1 MIDAIDEFWAWWAG
15 AGEELAATINAK
27 EPLNEHQI
35 EAISEHVHAIHES
48 LAWEMGPG
56 EQSQHHFALSPEGDP
71 ELRVV
76 TQRWL
81 ARAPKP
87 SANWEY
93 YAARQGTGHD
103 PATTLTLNDR
113 SFAFAD
119 FRLALEIDEHH
130 AVVHVEAFHPL
141 FTELPEEERGFPT
154 FLFLDNTLGEDI
166 VTSWIGSV
174 DTRVDLPEDAK
185 PPEELVAAVSQVR
198 ESWDPDTISLVQGE
212 IEGTPVFALVK
223 LQLKRL
229 DHLLHDY
236 HWQLVLALQ
245 DADDRGLPPSAESD
259 ELNELEDGL
268 LEALGPRAIWIGH
281 ETYAG
286 TRRVH
291 FHADSTSIT
300 QDEVLQYC
308 TVHGHWQAELIVTH
322 DPAWEILQ
330 RY

>member
-1 MIDAIDEFWAWWAG
+1 MTDAIDEFWAWWAG
-15 AGEELAATINAK
+15 ASEELATTINAK
-27 EPLNEHQI
+27 QPLDETQI
-35 EAISEHVHAIHES
+35 EAISERVNAIHES

-56 EQSQHHFALSPEGDP
+56 VQSEHHFALSPEGDA

-81 ARAPKP
+81 ARAPGA
-87 SANWEY
+87 SAHWEF
-93 YAARQGTGHD
+93 YAARQGSGHD
-103 PATTLTLNDR
+103 PALTLTLNDR

-141 FTELPEEERGFPT
+141 FAELPEEERGFPT
-154 FLFLDNTLGEDI
+154 FLFLDNTLGEDV

-174 DTRVDLPEDAK
+174 DALAELPEEAK
-185 PPEELVAAVSQVR
+185 APEELQAAVAQVR
-198 ESWDPDTISLVQGE
+198 ASWDPETTSLAQVE
-212 IEGTPVFALVK
+212 IDGMPLFALVK

-236 HWQLVLALQ
+236 HWQLVLTLQ
-245 DADDRGLPPSAESD
+245 EADERGLPSATENE

-268 LEALGPRAIWIGH
+268 IEALGPRAIWISH
-281 ETYAG
+281 ETHAG
-286 TRRVH
+286 TRTIN
-291 FHADSTSIT
+291 FHADSVSIT
-300 QDEVLQYC
+300 EDEVLQYC
-308 TVHGHWQAELIVTH
+308 AVNGHWPAELSVTH
-322 DPAWEILQ
+322 DPAWEILH